1 MYISTFGATKGYY
14 QIPVKEDD
22 IWFAAFMSE
31 FGEFETMR
39 TIFGMRSSGATFIR
53 ATQRIL
59 QPVRKITASY
69 VDDISVYSDV

>member
-39 TIFGMRSSGATFIR
+39 TIFWDEIKRCNLYKGYPKNLATR
-53 ATQRIL
+53 A
-59 QPVRKITASY
+59 KN
-69 VDDISVYSDV
+69 YSQLC